1 MHIINLSFGV
11 FVSLWV
17 KCRCGCDSGCLW
29 VNVGGNCTRRI
40 QVSSPRAISRTRT
53 RLEVE
58 RRLFQSLFAEL
69 ESQKT
74 VERSSLFELIL
85 GNTQGGR
92 GH

>member
-1 MHIINLSFGV
+1 M
-11 FVSLWV
+11 FVGECVCAWV
-17 KCRCGCDSGCLW
+17 L
-29 VNVGGNCTRRI
+29 VGGNCTRRI

-74 VERSSLFELIL
+74 VERSSFIVLLSK
-85 GNTQGGR
+85 NTQ
-92 GH
+92 

>member
-1 MHIINLSFGV
+1 M
-11 FVSLWV
+11 
-17 KCRCGCDSGCLW
+17 
-29 VNVGGNCTRRI
+29 NVGGNCTRRI

-74 VERSSLFELIL
+74 VERSSLFVLLSKKYSGSEGTLVPKFNNNAFL
-85 GNTQGGR
+85 LLAQQLNFD
-92 GH
+92 